1 MGGTLERI
9 AKIDPKDAVAGD
21 EAASTAH
28 LGGPARGL
36 APAAI
41 RQGRDVRR
49 PVSAAIKRPKA
60 PRPSTGTDPA
70 KPLLGPPWIPWIF
83 AAKTTA
89 SALLALW
96 IAFAF
101 NLDQPKWTLLTVFIV
116 AQPQSGLVLAKSF
129 YRIIGTLVGAA
140 VALLLV
146 SLFAQERVLFLGT
159 LAVWIGLCTFAS
171 LLARNFAGYGFVLA
185 GYTVAIVGIPGALDP
200 GNAFFIAQARVT
212 EISLGIMT
220 TAAISHLVL
229 PMSLA
234 QSLRRAV
241 ASSRTELAD
250 AAVAL
255 LKGRAAAASLT
266 KLLGQVIAIENL
278 RASAVF
284 EDRDIRSRSDAIR
297 RLSIAMLGVIDVA
310 QLLGR
315 SADWL
320 RACPTV
326 PVPGL
331 TEALRT
337 AAGAIGLWRDGKLDA
352 ADVRHTFVRAS
363 ADLPLARALCRE
375 SVAPDEDVIRG
386 AAAIGYL
393 RDFFEAFAAFAEAH
407 EAFLSPQPQPVRPAR
422 FAVSNDLAGA
432 AWAGVRA
439 ASALLLAGTFWI
451 LANWPSGVTATIL
464 AAVATARLAT
474 MEGGSEA
481 ATKAAFL
488 FTLSTFPAFIVVEV
502 LLPDASG
509 FAMFCLVVAP
519 VLFFCAWLM
528 AKPKTAGLG
537 FLAGLYFASV
547 AMFQDRMAYDPVG
560 LISTSLA
567 ATFAVVLTALL
578 FAIIAPDTPEAAR
591 RRFVKAMRRAFE
603 RIAGP
608 PQVGPT
614 EFVTS
619 TVEALDQLRR
629 SLPPDRG
636 EDVAAV
642 DSGFA
647 LLGAGRELIRVR
659 DQGRSRRA
667 DAGLADD
674 IACFLASN
682 ERQPLDRAVSA
693 AREASVKCLAE
704 VRDDGL
710 GVADARAAARE
721 MFAFAAVADELERC
735 RELLFDHKSQG
746 ALIYAA

>member
-1 MGGTLERI
+1 MEGNLERT
-9 AKIDPKDAVAGD
+9 AKIAQV
-21 EAASTAH
+21 
-28 LGGPARGL
+28 GGPAPGL
-36 APAAI
+36 APAKI
-41 RQGRDVRR
+41 QQGRDVRR
-49 PVSAAIKRPKA
+49 PVSAQIKRRKA
-60 PRPSTGTDPA
+60 PRPSTGVDPA

-89 SALLALW
+89 SGLLALW

-140 VALLLV
+140 AALLLV

-171 LLARNFAGYGFVLA
+171 KLARNFTAYGFVLA

-212 EISLGIMT
+212 EISFGIMT

-255 LKGRAAAASLT
+255 LEGRAAALWT

-284 EDRDIRSRSDAIR
+284 EDRDIRDRSDVIR
-297 RLSIAMLGVIDVA
+297 RLGVAMLGVIDVA

-320 RACPTV
+320 RTCPAV
-326 PVPGL
+326 SVPGL

-337 AAGAIGLWRDGKLDA
+337 AADAIGHWRDGKLDA
-352 ADVRHTFVRAS
+352 AGLRHSFVRAS
-363 ADLPLARALCRE
+363 ADLPLVRALCRE
-375 SVAPDEDVIRG
+375 SFAPDEDVIRG
-386 AAAIGYL
+386 AAAIGYP
-393 RDFFEAFAAFAEAH
+393 RDFFGAFAAFAEAH
-407 EAFLSPQPQPVRPAR
+407 EALLSPQPQPVRPAR
-422 FAVSNDLAGA
+422 FAVSNDRVGA
-432 AWAGVRA
+432 AWAGLRA
-439 ASALLLAGTFWI
+439 ALALLVAGTFWI
-451 LANWPSGVTATIL
+451 LTNWPSGVTATIL

-488 FTLSTFPAFIVVEV
+488 FTLSTFPAFVVVEV

-528 AKPKTAGLG
+528 AHTKTAGLG

-547 AMFQDRMAYDPVG
+547 AMFQDRMVYDPVG
-560 LISTSLA
+560 LIGTSLA
-567 ATFAVVLTALL
+567 ATFAVALTAVL
-578 FAIIAPDTPEAAR
+578 FAIVAPDTPEAAR

-603 RIAGP
+603 GIAGR

-619 TVEALDQLRR
+619 TVEALDELRR

-636 EDVAAV
+636 QDVAAV

-710 GVADARAAARE
+710 GVADARAAGRE
-721 MFAFAAVADELERC
+721 MVAFAAVADELERC
-735 RELLFDHKSQG
+735 RELLFDHKLQG
-746 ALIYAA
+746 APIHVA

>member
-1 MGGTLERI
+1 MEGNLERI
-9 AKIDPKDAVAGD
+9 VKVAQV
-21 EAASTAH
+21 
-28 LGGPARGL
+28 GGPAPGR
-36 APAAI
+36 ARTEAQ
-41 RQGRDVRR
+41 QGRAVRR
-49 PVSAAIKRPKA
+49 PVSAPIRQPNA
-60 PRPSTGTDPA
+60 PRPSTGVDPA
-70 KPLLGPPWIPWIF
+70 KPLLGPSWIPWIF

-140 VALLLV
+140 GALLLV

-171 LLARNFAGYGFVLA
+171 KLARNFAAYGFVLA
-185 GYTVAIVGIPGALDP
+185 GYSVAIIGIPGALDP

-229 PMSLA
+229 PTSLA
-234 QSLRRAV
+234 QSLRQAL
-241 ASSRTELAD
+241 ASSRTQLAG

-255 LKGRAAAASLT
+255 LERRAAAALWT

-284 EDRDIRSRSDAIR
+284 EDRDIRDRSDAVR
-297 RLSIAMLGVIDVA
+297 RLGVAMLGVIDVA

-320 RACPTV
+320 RACPAV
-326 PVPGL
+326 PVPAL
-331 TEALRT
+331 TGALRT
-337 AAGAIGLWRDGKLDA
+337 AADAIALWRDGKLDA
-352 ADVRHTFVRAS
+352 AGLRRSFVRAS
-363 ADLPLARALCRE
+363 ADLPLVRAICRQ
-375 SVAPDEDVIRG
+375 SFAPDEDVIRG

-393 RDFFEAFAAFAEAH
+393 RDFFGTFAAFAEAH
-407 EAFLSPQPQPVRPAR
+407 DAFLSPQPQPVRPPR
-422 FAVSNDLAGA
+422 FAVSNDSAGA

-439 ASALLLAGTFWI
+439 AMALVFAGTFWI
-451 LANWPSGVTATIL
+451 LADWPSGVTATII

-488 FTLSTFPAFIVVEV
+488 FALATVPAFIVVEV
-502 LLPDASG
+502 LLADASG
-509 FAMFCLVVAP
+509 FEMFCLVVAP

-528 AKPKTAGLG
+528 AHPKTAGLG

-547 AMFQDRMAYDPVG
+547 ATFQDRMAYDPAG
-560 LISTSLA
+560 LVNISLA
-567 ATFAVVLTALL
+567 ATFAAAVAALL
-578 FAIIAPDTPEAAR
+578 FAIVAPDTPEAAR
-591 RRFVKAMRRAFE
+591 RRFAKAMRRAFE

-608 PQVGPT
+608 SPVGPT

-629 SLPPDRG
+629 GLPPDGG

-647 LLGAGRELIRVR
+647 LLGAGRELIGAR

-667 DAGLADD
+667 DAGIAHD
-674 IACFLASN
+674 IAGFLSRN

-710 GVADARAAARE
+710 GIADARAAGRE
-721 MFAFAAVADELERC
+721 MLAFAAVADELERC
-735 RELLFDHKSQG
+735 RELLFDHKPQG
-746 ALIYAA
+746 APIHAA